1 MRVFFERDYANVR
14 DCRGALMV
22 TPMNKEIARNLLLL
36 GKSFDPTIARVFAEI
51 DKIEDEQI
59 KSQFKR
65 AVGDIMGYVARDLIF
80 PIENMFPDLK
90 ADPDERQ
97 V

>member
-1 MRVFFERDYANVR
+1 
-14 DCRGALMV
+14 
-22 TPMNKEIARNLLLL
+22 MNEEIARNLLLL
-36 GKSFDPTIARVFAEI
+36 GKSLDPIIARMLAEV
-51 DKIEDEQI
+51 DKIEDQQTR
-59 KSQFKR
+59 SRFKR

-90 ADPDERQ
+90 ADPDERR